1 MPDTAKK
8 QKADIVVCGG
18 GPAGCGAA
26 ISAARAGKDVILIE
40 RYGFLGGMATAG
52 LVHPWMTYLTGNKP
66 VVAGIFQEI
75 VDELKKVNAYKDSS
89 HFGNVHHCFDPE
101 ILKFILMEMCL
112 SSGARLLLHTFVVSA
127 RKTKNSLVSITC
139 ESKSGTEEIRAKI
152 FIDATGDADIV
163 DRAGLKYEK
172 GRKKDGLMQ
181 PMTLHF
187 RMGGVNTKR
196 MLSRDA
202 INKIY
207 NKAKQKGKIN
217 NPRENL
223 LWFDTTRDDEIH
235 FNTTR
240 IVKVDGTNR
249 DDLTRA
255 EIEGRRQTME
265 LVRFLKEAVPGFED
279 SYLISTAPQVGV
291 RETRRIAGHYV
302 LNGRDIIKGR
312 KFPDGIACGSYGI
325 DIHNPSG
332 TGTHFQM
339 LPKGLYYNIPYRSLI
354 PLGAD
359 NLLVAGR
366 PISTTHEAH
375 SSTRIQAI
383 CYATGQAAGT
393 AAALCVEHK
402 KRAQELDIAMLQ
414 KELLAQNAIIF

>member
-1 MPDTAKK
+1 MLK
-8 QKADIVVCGG
+8 QKADVVVCGG

-26 ISAARAGKDVILIE
+26 LAAARMGKNAALIE

-52 LVHPWMTYLTGNKP
+52 LVHPWMSYYSGRKAVT
-66 VVAGIFQEI
+66 AGIFGEI
-75 VDELKKVNAYKDSS
+75 VEDLKSFDAFKDSS

-101 ILKFILMEMCL
+101 ILKFILMEKCL
-112 SSGARLLLHTFVVSA
+112 EAGVKLCLHTYVVSM
-127 RKTKNSLVSITC
+127 KKIKNQLKAVVC
-139 ESKSGTEEIRAKI
+139 ESKSGTEEISGKI
-152 FIDATGDADIV
+152 FIDCTGDADV
-163 DRAGLKYEK
+163 AARSGVPYEK

-181 PMTLHF
+181 PMSLHF
-187 RMGGVNTKR
+187 RMGGVNVKR

-202 INKIY
+202 MNKIY
-207 NKAKQKGKIN
+207 ARAKQKGRIN

-223 LWFDTTRDDEIH
+223 LWFDTTRAGELH

-240 IVKVDGTNR
+240 IVKADGTNR

-265 LVRFLKEAVPGFED
+265 IVRFLQKEVPGFES

-291 RETRRIAGHYV
+291 RETRRITGQYV
-302 LNGRDIIKGR
+302 LTAQDVIKGR
-312 KFPDGIACGSYGI
+312 KFKDGIACGAYGI
-325 DIHNPSG
+325 DIHNPQG
-332 TGTHFQM
+332 TGTLFQM
-339 LPKGLYYNIPYRSLI
+339 LPAGLYYNIPYRCLI
-354 PLGAD
+354 PKGIE

-375 SSTRIQAI
+375 SSTRIQAT

-393 AAALCVEHK
+393 AAALCVAQK
-402 KRAQELDIAMLQ
+402 KLPRELDASVLQ
-414 KELLAQNAIIF
+414 KALSYQDAIIE